1 MCELLE
7 IFDSYVVPI
16 RKLRFQSD
24 PEQTLHGTD
33 IVAFRIAQDGT
44 IDELHFLECKLSTIR
59 NLARGVEAHNQLVDD
74 RSQGYADT
82 LAFLGERLGETHPA
96 LFQAF
101 LAYLADR
108 DRKEA
113 GADRRAGNRV
123 AAHHHRTRPA
133 WKPAC
138 ALGVQA
144 GGRPATQGAT
154 AGMSDRPYIV
164 WKCAA
169 SLDGRIA
176 AADGSSKWIT
186 SAEARADGH
195 RLRAECGAVMVG
207 SGTQQADDPQLAV
220 RDAEVTRQPLRIVVD
235 SNARTPASAR
245 VLDDAAPTVIAVAD
259 DADASHLEGR
269 AEVVR
274 LPRVDAGLDL
284 ELLLKAL
291 SERGVRAI
299 LLEGGPTLAGSF
311 LAAGLIDR
319 VVAYVAPVLI
329 GGGGKPALAGPG
341 AANIADAKRF
351 QLEDVV
357 RIGPDV
363 RLTATPL
370 R

>member
-1 MCELLE
+1 M
-7 IFDSYVVPI
+7 S
-16 RKLRFQSD
+16 
-24 PEQTLHGTD
+24 
-33 IVAFRIAQDGT
+33 
-44 IDELHFLECKLSTIR
+44 
-59 NLARGVEAHNQLVDD
+59 
-74 RSQGYADT
+74 
-82 LAFLGERLGETHPA
+82 
-96 LFQAF
+96 
-101 LAYLADR
+101 
-108 DRKEA
+108 
-113 GADRRAGNRV
+113 
-123 AAHHHRTRPA
+123 TRPFI
-133 WKPAC
+133 
-138 ALGVQA
+138 L
-144 GGRPATQGAT
+144 
-154 AGMSDRPYIV
+154 

-235 SNARTPASAR
+235 SNARTPATAR
-245 VLDDAAPTVIAVAD
+245 VLDDAATLIAVAD
-259 DADASHLEGR
+259 DADASHLDGR

-291 SERGVRAI
+291 SERGMRAV

-319 VVAYVAPVLI
+319 VVAYIAPVLI

-341 AANIADAKRF
+341 APNIADAKRF
-351 QLEDVV
+351 RLEDVV